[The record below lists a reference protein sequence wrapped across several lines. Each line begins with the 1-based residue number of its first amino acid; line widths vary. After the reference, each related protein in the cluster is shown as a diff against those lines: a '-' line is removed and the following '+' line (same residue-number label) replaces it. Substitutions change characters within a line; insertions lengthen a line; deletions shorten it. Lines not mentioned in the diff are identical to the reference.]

1 MPLGDTE
8 FASTNRDGHLDD
20 GDDSRVIERSNVERR
35 RYRLVRLPK
44 MYTPGHR
51 KRYLVLS
58 LDNIAGSLMLSNLL
72 YERIDGATSS
82 RDVYLNFG
90 ALTRHLSGSNLVKFQ
105 LATYNKTSP
114 CVAHAL
120 ERFGW
125 KTKSVAS
132 ADKTMYKELM
142 GQLYKG
148 AVNSNGKTLVLA
160 TGDGCLGTCNT
171 NAYREIICMFLKEGW
186 YVEIHAWLYALN
198 NGYLRLQKEH
208 PGRVVVK
215 PLDDVI
221 CELAQPNE
229 RGCRPWSSADSMN
242 KTSPTENSHIEA
254 RPYAHPTQPAYRR
267 PVGAPEAWS
276 QRARAPA
283 SGNASVWPASLA
295 ERLCRAPSTQHR
307 LNPAPKAT
315 PSPPSWAAVVTEG
328 RTPRTATPPT
338 ENSSPGSSVSDLG
351 GFSHAEEPLSPT
363 TFGWPPAAWR
373 PPATPPLRPPVQTL
387 RLSPMHSGLMWSLQL
402 QQMQDLLS
410 SQQADLAMRQTVL
423 RQTTEM
429 MRLMREQEQ
438 RWPSDSGAYRQAR
451 DPLNPWAGARG
462 FLT

>member
-148 AVNSNGKTLVLA
+148 AVNSNG
-160 TGDGCLGTCNT
+160 
-171 NAYREIICMFLKEGW
+171 
-186 YVEIHAWLYALN
+186 
-198 NGYLRLQKEH
+198 
-208 PGRVVVK
+208 
-215 PLDDVI
+215 
-221 CELAQPNE
+221 
-229 RGCRPWSSADSMN
+229 RPWS
-242 KTSPTENSHIEA
+242 
-254 RPYAHPTQPAYRR
+254 
-267 PVGAPEAWS
+267 W
-276 QRARAPA
+276 
-283 SGNASVWPASLA
+283 
-295 ERLCRAPSTQHR
+295 
-307 LNPAPKAT
+307 
-315 PSPPSWAAVVTEG
+315 
-328 RTPRTATPPT
+328 
-338 ENSSPGSSVSDLG
+338 
-351 GFSHAEEPLSPT
+351 
-363 TFGWPPAAWR
+363 
-373 PPATPPLRPPVQTL
+373 
-387 RLSPMHSGLMWSLQL
+387 
-402 QQMQDLLS
+402 
-410 SQQADLAMRQTVL
+410 
-423 RQTTEM
+423 
-429 MRLMREQEQ
+429 
-438 RWPSDSGAYRQAR
+438 RQAMGVSVLAIR
-451 DPLNPWAGARG
+451 TRIVRSFACS
-462 FLT
+462 